1 MSESEREE
9 QIRCCGRLME
19 AAMARYEASN
29 DLSDRGEA
37 DRYRLE
43 MEALIKGR
51 SRVKVF
57 LMEAERGLAA

>member
-19 AAMARYEASN
+19 AAMARYEVHG

-37 DRYRLE
+37 DRYRIE

-51 SRVKVF
+51 SAAQVVQ
-57 LMEAERGLAA
+57 MEVERGLV

>member
-19 AAMARYEASN
+19 AAMARYEASG

-37 DRYRLE
+37 DRYRME

-51 SRVKVF
+51 SAAQVAQ
-57 LMEAERGLAA
+57 MEAERGLV